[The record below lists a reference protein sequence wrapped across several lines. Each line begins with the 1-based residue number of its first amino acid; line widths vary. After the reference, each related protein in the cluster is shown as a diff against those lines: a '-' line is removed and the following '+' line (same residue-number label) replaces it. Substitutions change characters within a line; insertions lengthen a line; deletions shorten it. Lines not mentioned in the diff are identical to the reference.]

1 MQKVNDLVIR
11 GRHGEIAKL
20 VERIERIERNHMVAD
35 WERDLDAEKKLN
47 AGLDPAIPGAYCFQ
61 LATGPL
67 RPVSLILGR
76 RGWDE
81 LHVSSLITRDRKP
94 LSDVEYNRTLGD
106 FYANVLIPM
115 SVGTKIVSEMNPPRF
130 LMHEYLSLKAM
141 NRLEDFSL
149 SSNKETIH
157 IPDWTKW
164 NRFVIQAHR
173 DDAYLSDEDLD
184 YWLMS
189 DGFSQE
195 DRQSLLGEFESGRTL
210 LRTYDEEQVH

>member
-1 MQKVNDLVIR
+1 MQRVNDLVIR
-11 GRHGEIAKL
+11 GKHAEVAKL
-20 VERIERIERNHMVAD
+20 VERIERNQMVAD
-35 WERDLDAEKKLN
+35 WERDLEAEKKLN
-47 AGLDPAIPGAYCFQ
+47 AGLDAAVPGAYCFQ

-94 LSDVEYNRTLGD
+94 LSDIEYNRTLGD

-115 SVGTKIVSEMNPPRF
+115 SVGIKIVSEMNPPRV
-130 LMHEYLSLKAM
+130 LMHEYLSPEAM
-141 NRLEDFSL
+141 NRLEEFSL
-149 SSNKETIH
+149 ASNKETVH
-157 IPDWTKW
+157 IPDWPKW

-173 DDAYLSDEDLD
+173 DGAYLSDEDLD

-195 DRQSLLGEFESGRTL
+195 NRQSLLGEFESGRTL
-210 LRTYDEEQVH
+210 LRTYDEERVY